1 MTSFLTALHT
11 LLTLSDVN
19 PVLMIQFWSQ
29 VMYWTS
35 CEIFNRIL
43 TRKKY
48 LCRSKAVQIGMNLV
62 VLEEWIENMGL
73 PRGIAS
79 HLIPVRDLLNWLQ
92 CLSSITDFSN
102 LVATIQTMKNI
113 NPLQMRRAV
122 RDYKYEVNEGRM
134 TDECI
139 QYLTQLQK
147 DWERHRVKMGVEA
160 LRKEMGERERE
171 RELEDSMGSEAASL
185 NTSSETFAAQHS
197 IDNLFDRSYS
207 QSEWEPAKA
216 PQVLGE
222 LLDSRHML
230 PLFLPSDP
238 RVLSATP
245 EKRVVSG
252 YGERA
257 GARTAAHARSTSQ
270 VSTLDGGA
278 MKWKC
283 RSRRVRNVDFETLQW
298 VDRFRT
304 KPQIFQMPVHGEE
317 YEETYPSTPL
327 SDDIDDLRINT
338 NVPHTVSHGTPLTK
352 RPSARSRGRL
362 SLIGDPVIPISL

>member
-1 MTSFLTALHT
+1 MA
-11 LLTLSDVN
+11 
-19 PVLMIQFWSQ
+19 
-29 VMYWTS
+29 
-35 CEIFNRIL
+35 
-43 TRKKY
+43 
-48 LCRSKAVQIGMNLV
+48 
-62 VLEEWIENMGL
+62 
-73 PRGIAS
+73 
-79 HLIPVRDLLNWLQ
+79 
-92 CLSSITDFSN
+92 
-102 LVATIQTMKNI
+102 
-113 NPLQMRRAV
+113 
-122 RDYKYEVNEGRM
+122 
-134 TDECI
+134 
-139 QYLTQLQK
+139 
-147 DWERHRVKMGVEA
+147 
-160 LRKEMGERERE
+160 
-171 RELEDSMGSEAASL
+171 SEAASL
-185 NTSSETFAAQHS
+185 NASSETFAAQHS
-197 IDNLFDRSYS
+197 IDNLFDRSHS

-278 MKWKC
+278 MKWRC

-304 KPQIFQMPVHGEE
+304 KPQIYQMPVHGEE

-327 SDDIDDLRINT
+327 SDDIDLRINT
-338 NVPHTVSHGTPLTK
+338 DVHHTVSHGTPLTK